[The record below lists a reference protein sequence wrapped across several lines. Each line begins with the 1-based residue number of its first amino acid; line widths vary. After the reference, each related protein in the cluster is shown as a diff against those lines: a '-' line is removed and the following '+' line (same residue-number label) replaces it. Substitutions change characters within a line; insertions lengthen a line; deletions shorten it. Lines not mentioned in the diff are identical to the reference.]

1 MEIVEQVSGAVRVLK
16 PRGPLSESDADAF
29 KNRALSVHTASLGR
43 FLVDIS
49 AVPFVDS
56 RGLEVLVELTE
67 ELGQSGNAL
76 KLCGCNET
84 IREVLQLT
92 DLSSLFEHFAD
103 VNTAVRS
110 FL

>member
-1 MEIVEQVSGAVRVLK
+1 MEILEQISGAVRVLK
-16 PRGPLSESDADAF
+16 PRGPLAEGDAEGF
-29 KNRALSVHTASLGR
+29 KTRALSVHAASLGR
-43 FLVDIS
+43 FVVDAAAI
-49 AVPFVDS
+49 PFIDS

-67 ELGQSGNAL
+67 ELGQSGHAL

-92 DLSSLFEHFAD
+92 DLSSMFEHYAD